1 MNERTQTANVSN
13 WLWGAMSRNPEGL
26 LLLAAGGVLL
36 MRKGAPSR
44 TETGVERA
52 THAYDA
58 DRRSGADQFS
68 LVDRAGSAAES
79 IGAFTSNYAQ
89 EARRTASEGLH
100 QAQTTFQTGLDR
112 VLHDQPLM
120 VALGGLAAGA
130 VVAAVLPGSNFE
142 KQTLGP
148 LREQINEEALR
159 VGDRLKETASK
170 AAGTLKTAVQEQS
183 LGSDGLKK
191 TASDVTEVIRDSM
204 PGETQRQA
212 PKPGPSGPGDRDR
225 GE

>member
-1 MNERTQTANVSN
+1 MNERTQVANVSN

-36 MRKGAPSR
+36 MRKGIPSR
-44 TETGVERA
+44 TGTGIERV

-58 DRRSGADQFS
+58 DRTSGADQSS
-68 LVDRAGSAAES
+68 LVDQAGSAAES
-79 IGAFTSNYAQ
+79 IGAFTSNYAH

-100 QAQTTFQTGLDR
+100 QAQTTFHTGLDR

-142 KQTLGP
+142 RHTLGP
-148 LREQINEEALR
+148 LGERINEEAVR
-159 VGDRLKETASK
+159 VGDQLKETASK
-170 AAGTLKTAVQEQS
+170 AAGTLKTAVQEQG
-183 LGSDGLKK
+183 LGPEGLKK

-204 PGETQRQA
+204 PGETQRQV
-212 PKPGPSGPGDRDR
+212 PKPGS
-225 GE
+225 

>member
-1 MNERTQTANVSN
+1 MNERTRVANVSD
-13 WLWGAMSRNPEGL
+13 WLWSAMSHNPEAL

-204 PGETQRQA
+204 PGETQRQV
-212 PKPGPSGPGDRDR
+212 PKPGS
-225 GE
+225 

>member
-100 QAQTTFQTGLDR
+100 QAQTTFHTGLDR

-142 KQTLGP
+142 RHTLGP
-148 LREQINEEALR
+148 LGERINEEAVR
-159 VGDRLKETASK
+159 VGDQLKETASK
-170 AAGTLKTAVQEQS
+170 AAGTLKTAVQEQG
-183 LGSDGLKK
+183 LGPEGLKK

-204 PGETQRQA
+204 PGETQRQV
-212 PKPGPSGPGDRDR
+212 PKPGS
-225 GE
+225 